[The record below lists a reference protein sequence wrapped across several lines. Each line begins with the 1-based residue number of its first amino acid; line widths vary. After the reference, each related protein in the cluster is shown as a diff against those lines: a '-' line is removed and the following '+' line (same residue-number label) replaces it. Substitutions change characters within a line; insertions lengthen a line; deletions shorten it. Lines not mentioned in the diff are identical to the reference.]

1 MTARKIL
8 GFRLRLLELR
18 PRRNA
23 GAIDGASQLRRW
35 RREIDGLDEVILH
48 ALELRAG
55 WVREIARYKRKHGL
69 PTLDAARE
77 RLILDRV
84 TEKKGLLP
92 TQVRGEIFAA
102 IIERMREWEA
112 TLD

>member
-1 MTARKIL
+1 M
-8 GFRLRLLELR
+8 
-18 PRRNA
+18 
-23 GAIDGASQLRRW
+23 RRW

-55 WVREIARYKRKHGL
+55 WVREIGRYKKEHGL
-69 PTLDAARE
+69 PALDANRE
-77 RLILDRV
+77 RLILNRV
-84 TEKKGLLP
+84 IEKKGLLP
-92 TQVRGEIFAA
+92 KQVRGEIFGA